1 MVIDSGPQ
9 LTTSFHRLLL
19 LASFATIVAAA
30 AILGRRYRGI
40 DELNNVR
47 NLVRASY
54 LLGLSTFS
62 LLHRPSCCRLPT
74 LPHIGARPRLGK

>member
-9 LTTSFHRLLL
+9 LTASFHRLLL
-19 LASFATIVAAA
+19 LASFATIVAGA

-47 NLVRASY
+47 NLPP
-54 LLGLSTFS
+54 
-62 LLHRPSCCRLPT
+62 RPEYVT
-74 LPHIGARPRLGK
+74 LPLAPFPAFLPSLHFAAHR